1 MQNVCESA
9 LNLPEMEEMKGV
21 PVCVVRL
28 ASVCQTRNSYH
39 YLFIDMKEYVCL
51 CLCLC
56 LCVCTHVCV
65 CAFAFDL

>member
-1 MQNVCESA
+1 
-9 LNLPEMEEMKGV
+9 MKGV
-21 PVCVVRL
+21 PVCVVQL

-65 CAFAFDL
+65 CAFAFDLY